1 MNNSDFT
8 RRLSALI
15 GRDCVIDGEKWS
27 VLDVLS
33 DEATLVLQRQ
43 DAAEAPIQEDAFGS
57 PLRRAP
63 ATRTVAVF
71 SDEGELNEEA
81 RELLLALQAP

>member
-33 DEATLVLQRQ
+33 EEATLVLQRQ
-43 DAAEAPIQEDAFGS
+43 DEVESPIQEDAYGS

-71 SDEGELNEEA
+71 SSGGELNEEA
-81 RELLLALQAP
+81 RQLLLALQAP

>member
-8 RRLSALI
+8 RRLRPLI
-15 GRDCVIDGEKWS
+15 GRGCVIDGEKWS
-27 VLDVLS
+27 VLDVLT
-33 DEATLVLQRQ
+33 DEPSLVLQRQ
-43 DAAEAPIQEDAFGS
+43 DAAESPIQEDAFGS

-63 ATRTVAVF
+63 ATRIIAVF
-71 SDEGELNEEA
+71 SNEGELNEEA